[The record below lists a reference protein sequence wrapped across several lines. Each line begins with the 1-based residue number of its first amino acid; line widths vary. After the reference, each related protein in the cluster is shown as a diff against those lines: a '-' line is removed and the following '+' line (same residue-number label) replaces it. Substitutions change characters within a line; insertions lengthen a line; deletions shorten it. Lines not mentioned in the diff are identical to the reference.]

1 MKLIDQIKI
10 LTDGETLFLKK
21 STFYSFIH
29 SLFIGSPSGVL
40 LVILWELFDPTPNLT
55 IIYIATGSLYLM
67 MIIQF
72 FAANKSMI
80 YSNTMAYN
88 IAANV
93 RIKLG
98 NHLKKLSM
106 GFFKKKDP
114 GDITSVLLQD
124 IASLEYILSHSIPNV
139 YSAIFLP
146 LIMAVFLF
154 WLNWKLSLAILV
166 SIPAYIPFLFIAQIL
181 IDRFGEKHIHLRN
194 KVGSRFLEYL
204 QGIKYIKSF
213 NMGGEKFSVLD
224 DSLRKFRDISIKME
238 AFPGATGIF
247 GLMVLELGYFLA
259 VSLGMYY
266 LFGGALTTPVLI
278 AFLIIGYRFYEP
290 IKTLTTDFLLLK
302 YMKKGIDRITDV
314 LQTETI
320 TEPVFEKKPEDFS
333 IEFENV
339 NFTYTDTPVLKNLSF
354 KVPEKSMT
362 ALVGPSGSG
371 KTTITSLIARFWEA
385 DQGEVKIGNIPIQK
399 MSTDLLYSNI
409 SEVFQ
414 EVYLFNDTIFNNIKI
429 GNPDATDE
437 EIYNAARKAQ
447 CDEFIVN
454 LPEGYDTLVGEGGS
468 RLSGGEKQR
477 ISIARALL
485 KDASIVLLDEATSS
499 LDPENELYIQKAIR
513 EMVKEKTL
521 VVIAHKLSTIKN
533 ADQILVLD
541 NGKIVERG
549 KHSELLNNNNLYRK
563 LWNLQ
568 QKSKGWKFTE
578 SSKQLTDLS
587 FQEN

>member
-1 MKLIDQIKI
+1 MKLTDQIKI

-21 STFYSFIH
+21 STLYSFIH

-40 LVILWELFDPTPNLT
+40 LIILWELFDPAPDLT
-55 IIYIATGSLYLM
+55 TIYVTTGSLFLM

-72 FAANKSMI
+72 FVAHKSMI
-80 YSNTMAYN
+80 YSNSMAYN

-146 LIMAVFLF
+146 VIMAVFLF
-154 WLNWKLSLAILV
+154 WLNWQLSLAILA
-166 SIPAYIPFLFIAQIL
+166 SIPAYIPFLFISRIL
-181 IDRFGEKHIHLRN
+181 LDKFGKKHIDLRN

-224 DSLRKFRDISIKME
+224 DSLKKFRDISIKLE

-247 GLMVLELGYFLA
+247 GLAILEMGYFLA

-266 LFGGALTTPVLI
+266 LFGGTLTTPVLI

-290 IKTLTTDFLLLK
+290 IKTLTTDFLLLQ

-314 LQTETI
+314 LNTETLS
-320 TEPVFEKKPEDFS
+320 EPVFEKKPEDFS

-339 NFTYTDTPVLKNLSF
+339 SFKYTDTTVLKNVSF

-385 DQGEVKIGNIPIQK
+385 NEGEVKIGNVPLQK

-429 GNPDATDE
+429 GKPDATDE
-437 EIYNAARKAQ
+437 EIYNAAKKAQ

-485 KDASIVLLDEATSS
+485 KDAPIILLDEATSS

-513 EMVKEKTL
+513 EMVQEKTL

-541 NGKIVERG
+541 NGKIIERG
-549 KHSELLNNNNLYRK
+549 KHSELLNNNNLYSK

-568 QKSKGWKFTE
+568 QESKGWKFTE
-578 SSKQLTDLS
+578 PAKHLTNLS